1 MNAWIWMSDRART
14 RLVRLIAGA
23 VVAVLALLVAAAG
36 VTAHGPDPVF
46 SGRWAQNEALTFS
59 WRSGAVPGAVYQAA
73 IKASAADASVSRGS
87 QAATF
92 AYAAGATNRIGYGIG
107 ATCSPLGIACFSRNP
122 PTGFT
127 MWMREQG
134 HVFDWGSLRWCQ
146 AYATWPNGCFDVE
159 NIMLDEFGHVE
170 MLNHHVNLP
179 DGSDYLGA
187 VVQEISRAKP
197 KAGWNAHAFGRCDVA
212 ALQLQYDMLS
222 WGAKYSTCLDLVTTL
237 ALAADTTGVGAGGS
251 AALTATLKV
260 ADDASYVRLAG
271 NPLALRTV
279 RLQQRP
285 IGTAGWL
292 AAGTMSPG
300 PTSGTYT
307 RTFSPTTNTEFRAVF
322 AKPGDEG
329 VGAATSSILTIDYQP
344 DT

>member
-1 MNAWIWMSDRART
+1 MNAWTWMSDRTRT

-23 VVAVLALLVAAAG
+23 VAAVLALLVAAAG
-36 VTAHGPDPVF
+36 VTAHGPDPVYN
-46 SGRWAQNEALTFS
+46 GRWAQNQALTFS
-59 WRSGAVPGAVYQAA
+59 WRPGAVPGAAYQAA
-73 IKASAADASVSRGS
+73 IKASAADASATRGS

-92 AYAAGATNRIGYGIG
+92 AYAAGSTSWIGYGVG
-107 ATCSPLGIACFSRNP
+107 ATCGPLGIACFTRNP

-146 AYATWPNGCFDVE
+146 AYTTWPNGCFDVE

-170 MLNHHVNLP
+170 MLKHHANLEGEP
-179 DGSDYLGA
+179 DYGDA
-187 VVQEISRAKP
+187 VVQALSRAKP

-222 WGAKYSTCLDLVTTL
+222 WGAKYSTCLDLATTL
-237 ALAADTTGVGAGGS
+237 ALTADTSGVGSGGT
-251 AALTATLKV
+251 ATLTATLKV
-260 ADDASYVRLAG
+260 ADDTGYVRLAG
-271 NPLALRTV
+271 NPVALRTV

-285 IGTAGWL
+285 IGTATWL
-292 AAGTMSPG
+292 AAGTMTPG
-300 PTSGTYT
+300 PTSGSYT

-322 AKPGDEG
+322 VKPTDEG
-329 VGAATSSILTIDYQP
+329 IGAATSPILTIDYQP